1 MASSNLF
8 SIAYISRN
16 LLTYFNTIITIR
28 RKNEL
33 EKALNEIKLSNNKY
47 QYRLKD
53 LLGSGTSGCVYK
65 AIDIT
70 DQTNKP

>member
-1 MASSNLF
+1 MS
-8 SIAYISRN
+8 
-16 LLTYFNTIITIR
+16 TIR